1 MPISQLRPHSRRL
14 DPEHKRVCDAV
25 RMATYNAESA
35 MARLLTDHYPSARH
49 EARTLLREVF
59 TAPADLHITG
69 DPLHVNIN
77 ALSAPRRTRA
87 LAGLCADLTATKTLY
102 PGTDL
107 NLVYTVK
114 DR

>member
-1 MPISQLRPHSRRL
+1 MAISQLRPDSRRL

-25 RMATYNAESA
+25 RTATYNAESA

-69 DPLHVNIN
+69 TDLHVDIHP
-77 ALSAPRRTRA
+77 LSAPRRA
-87 LAGLCADLTATKTLY
+87 LADLCADLTATKTLY

-107 NLVYTVK
+107 TLVYTVK

>member
-1 MPISQLRPHSRRL
+1 MAISQLRPDSRRL

-25 RMATYNAESA
+25 RTATYNAESA

-77 ALSAPRRTRA
+77 ALSAPPW
-87 LAGLCADLTATKTLY
+87 L
-102 PGTDL
+102 P
-107 NLVYTVK
+107 
-114 DR
+114 